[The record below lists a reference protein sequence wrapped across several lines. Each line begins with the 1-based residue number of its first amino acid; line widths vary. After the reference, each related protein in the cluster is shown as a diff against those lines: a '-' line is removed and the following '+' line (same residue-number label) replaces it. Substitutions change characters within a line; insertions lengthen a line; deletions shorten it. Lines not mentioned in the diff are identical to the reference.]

1 MNYSKLPEEV
11 KQSGRFCCWRLE
23 DRGGRGTK
31 IPYNPVTGQW
41 ARSNDP
47 GSFAAFDVTMME
59 TERGNYS
66 GIGIGM
72 FNGICAIDLD
82 DCVTDSGFYTETA
95 AQIIELMHSYTET
108 SPSGNGVHILF
119 RADGFRYDVG
129 RYYIMN
135 HPRRIEVYVAGA
147 TSKYVT
153 VTGQRVNEY
162 PFGERSK
169 ELSELLE
176 RYMTRS
182 DAVAGVPFEG
192 GQQAVPIGEGK
203 QGQPCGRN
211 GVNGRNPQYGGNTN
225 GASYLQD
232 DELLQKAQSCRNGES
247 FRRLWEGDCSGYPSQ
262 SEADMALCRQL
273 AFWTGRDA
281 QQMDRLFRRSG
292 LMREKWDRPQC
303 GSTYGAIT
311 IQNAIKGCS
320 KVYTPTQKNTNATT
334 QSVNQFAAITPL
346 QPEKSSLPE
355 FPVDCLPQIIGEY
368 VRAVSEH
375 SQTAPDMA
383 AVIALGVLS
392 VCLQGKFL
400 VQGTPGYY
408 EPLSLYVVVV
418 APPGERKSGVM
429 RDMTGCLYQYER
441 EFNEA
446 RAPEVQ
452 ENQHKREELERKIRG
467 LERKLEQS
475 GDEELELELRDL
487 KYQLEDTPELKP
499 ARFFADDCSSEALTS
514 LLAQNGGC
522 FAVISTEGG
531 IFDIMAGRYSSKS
544 NLDVWLKG
552 HCGDAIRVDRL
563 GREPEYIPNPALSAI
578 LTIQPSVLDNIMSND
593 EMIGRG
599 LLARFLYSNPPSR
612 IGQRVFCAPPI
623 PAETA
628 AAYRKL
634 VFALMDIP
642 REEPSLLLTLSDRA
656 TEVISDYFRTH
667 ERFLVEEGQMISDW
681 ASKYIG
687 AVLRIA
693 GLLHVADA
701 DPGDWVIQPET
712 MCRAIGIGCY
722 FLAHSNYAYSM
733 MGTDL
738 GVKKA
743 SYVLT
748 KLKKNKVQE
757 VKRSELLRMCRGKF
771 FKKVEDILPTL
782 ELLEGHHY
790 IRLEEQVRTTP
801 GRPPDVVV
809 KVNPAAFAGE
819 AAT

>member
-23 DRGGRGTK
+23 ERGGRGTK
-31 IPYNPVTGQW
+31 IPYNPVTGQR

-59 TERGNYS
+59 AERGHYS

-82 DCVTDSGFYTETA
+82 DCVTDSGYYTEMA
-95 AQIIELMHSYTET
+95 AEIIERMHSYTET

-119 RADGFRYDVG
+119 RADGFRYDVS

-135 HPRRIEVYVAGA
+135 HPRGIEVYVSGA

-153 VTGQRVNEY
+153 VTGERVNDY
-162 PFGERSK
+162 PFGERSAELK
-169 ELSELLE
+169 EVLE
-176 RYMTRS
+176 RYMLRS
-182 DAVAGVPFEG
+182 SENSRPM
-192 GQQAVPIGEGK
+192 GE
-203 QGQPCGRN
+203 QNPGRN
-211 GVNGRNPQYGGNTN
+211 GVNGRNTPN
-225 GASYLQD
+225 GRNAGAPLTDDRLLEKAS
-232 DELLQKAQSCRNGES
+232 SCRNGES
-247 FRRLWEGDCSGYPSQ
+247 FRRLWQGDCSGYPSQ
-262 SEADMALCRQL
+262 SEADMALCRAL

-311 IQNAIKGCS
+311 IANAIKGCS
-320 KVYTPTQKNTNATT
+320 KVYTPSQKNINATT
-334 QSVNQFAAITPL
+334 QPVNQFASIIPL
-346 QPEKSSLPE
+346 QPEKSGLPE

-383 AVIALGVLS
+383 AVIALGVLA

-400 VQGTPGYY
+400 IQGTPGYY

-429 RDMTGCLYQYER
+429 RDMTRCLYQYER

-446 RAPEVQ
+446 RAPEVT
-452 ENQHKREELERKIRG
+452 ENQHKREELERRIRS

-514 LLAQNGGC
+514 LLAQNSGR

-531 IFDIMAGRYSSKS
+531 VFDIMAGRYSNKA

-578 LTIQPSVLDNIMSND
+578 LTIQPSVLDDIMNND
-593 EMIGRG
+593 AMSGRG

-612 IGQRVFCAPPI
+612 IGQRVFCSPPI
-623 PAETA
+623 PAHTA
-628 AAYRKL
+628 EAYRRL

-642 REEPSLLLTLSDRA
+642 KEETPLLLTLSNDA
-656 TEVISDYFRTH
+656 TAVISDYFRVH

-701 DPGDWVIQPET
+701 GLGDDARPDDRVIQPET

-748 KLKKNKVQE
+748 KLKKNKVRE

-771 FKKVEDILPTL
+771 FKKLEDILPTL
-782 ELLEGHHY
+782 ELLDSHHY

-809 KVNPAAFAGE
+809 KVNPEAFTRE